1 MRRFFYFSG
10 MMRKNHPEG
19 ENRRIDAL
27 FEKEAMQRGKLQEIV
42 DQSIRDQ
49 QSIVEHL
56 LHPTEE
62 VLTPGQSLA
71 DKVARFGGSWA
82 FIISFLFLLMAWIL
96 FNVLAVKNAVFDP
109 YPFILMNLILSC
121 IAALQAPVIMMSQNR
136 QEEKDR
142 QRAQNDYLIN
152 LKAEL
157 EVRSLHQKVDLLLQE
172 QVSTLFEIQQ
182 KQIMLLQEIRA
193 KLEKTAS
200 K

>member
-1 MRRFFYFSG
+1 MK
-10 MMRKNHPEG
+10 KNFAEE

-27 FEKEAMQRGKLQEIV
+27 FEKEAMQIGRLQEIV
-42 DQSIRDQ
+42 SQSIKDQ
-49 QSIVEHL
+49 DLLVENL
-56 LHPTEE
+56 LHPAEE
-62 VLTPGQSLA
+62 VLTPGQSMA

-82 FIISFLFLLMAWIL
+82 FIVSFLLLLMCWIL
-96 FNVLAVKNAVFDP
+96 YNVLAVREAIFDP

-182 KQIMLLQEIRA
+182 KQITLLQEIRD
-193 KLEKTAS
+193 KLLKNED
-200 K
+200 

>member
-1 MRRFFYFSG
+1 MK
-10 MMRKNHPEG
+10 KNFAEE

-27 FEKEAMQRGKLQEIV
+27 FEKEAMQIGRLQEIV
-42 DQSIRDQ
+42 SQSIKDQ
-49 QSIVEHL
+49 DLLVENL

-82 FIISFLFLLMAWIL
+82 FIMSFLLLLMGWIL
-96 FNVLAVKNAVFDP
+96 YNVLAVREAIFDP
-109 YPFILMNLILSC
+109 YPFILMNLILSS

-182 KQIMLLQEIRA
+182 KQIMLLQEIRDNLL
-193 KLEKTAS
+193 KNKPEKGGM
-200 K
+200 